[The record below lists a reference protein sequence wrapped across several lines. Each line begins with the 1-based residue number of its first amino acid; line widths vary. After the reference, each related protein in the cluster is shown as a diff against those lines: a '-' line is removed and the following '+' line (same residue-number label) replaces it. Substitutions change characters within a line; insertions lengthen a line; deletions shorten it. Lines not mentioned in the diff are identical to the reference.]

1 MDMSELRS
9 KRGLIFGRVC
19 GHCRAA
25 LPEEVYHGISKEDA
39 QARLIAEASAE
50 AAGIDVWGQPNTA
63 QRTQQAITPSPAI
76 RQVQGDT
83 SPVRQGGWGDSSP
96 EQQAAWAN
104 TRLSQATMREARVN
118 AARVRESGRIS
129 PM

>member
-50 AAGIDVWGQPNTA
+50 AAGIGVWGQPNTA
-63 QRTQQAITPSPAI
+63 QRTQQATPSPAI

-96 EQQAAWAN
+96 GQQAAWAN
-104 TRLSQATMREARVN
+104 TRLSQAAMREARVN
-118 AARVRESGRIS
+118 AARVRELGRIS
-129 PM
+129 PI